1 MRVLV
6 TGAAGFI
13 GSAVSRSLVEL
24 GHKVFAVDN
33 FSDYYDVSLKY
44 ARVDGLLKQVDLEV
58 QELDISHQQVFS
70 KFVKIVQPKIIL
82 HLAAQPGVRLGI
94 EQYSSYVESNVVGFN
109 NILFSCMEYKIPSLI
124 YASSSSVYGNSAKKP
139 FAESEAD
146 LKPES
151 FYGITKLANE
161 LLVNALLKNSSTR
174 ARALRFFTVYGPW
187 GRPDMAY
194 FRMIANVIIGGK
206 FPFYGDGT
214 IERDFTYVDDVA
226 YSITSLAQELE
237 ARKPGFCDVVNIG
250 GSRPLSINYLMEL
263 VGALSDRSVSF
274 ERLSTNSNDMST
286 TVANSSYLESLIG
299 VIPTVKLEDGIK
311 KVYNWAIQPTIQKNL
326 KVWIDSVN

>member
-13 GSAVSRSLVEL
+13 GSAVSRSLAEL
-24 GHKVFAVDN
+24 GYTVFAVDN

-44 ARVDGLLKQVDLEV
+44 SRVDELLKPVDLEV
-58 QELDISHQQVFS
+58 QELDISNQQVFN
-70 KFVKIVQPKIIL
+70 KFVKIAKPQMIL
-82 HLAAQPGVRLGI
+82 NLAAQPGVRLGI
-94 EQYSSYVESNVVGFN
+94 EEYGSYVESNILGFN
-109 NILFSCMEYKIPSLI
+109 NILLACLEHRIPSLI
-124 YASSSSVYGNSAKKP
+124 YASSSSVYGNSSKKP
-139 FAESEAD
+139 FAESETD
-146 LKPES
+146 LRPES

-161 LLVNALLKNSSTR
+161 LLVNALLKNSVTR

-194 FRMIANVIIGGK
+194 FKMIANVIIGGK

-226 YSITSLAQELE
+226 YSIALLTKELE
-237 ARKPGFCDVVNIG
+237 GREPGFCDVVNIG
-250 GSRPLSINYLMEL
+250 GSRPLTINYLMET
-263 VGALSDRSVSF
+263 VGALSGKNVSY
-274 ERLSTNSNDMST
+274 ERLSPNSNDMSR

-299 VIPTVKLEDGIK
+299 VTPAVKLEDGIK
-311 KVYNWAIQPTIQKNL
+311 QVYNWAIQPNIQKNL
-326 KVWIDSVN
+326 KVWIDSVK

>member
-24 GHKVFAVDN
+24 GHTVFAVDN

-44 ARVDGLLKQVDLEV
+44 ERVDGLLKPVDLEV
-58 QELDISHQQVFS
+58 QELDISNQLVFS
-70 KFVKIVQPKIIL
+70 KFVKMVKPQIIL
-82 HLAAQPGVRLGI
+82 NLAAQPGVRLGI
-94 EQYSSYVESNVVGFN
+94 EEYSSYVTSNIVGFN
-109 NILFSCMEYKIPSLI
+109 NILLACMEYKIPSLI
-124 YASSSSVYGNSAKKP
+124 YASSSSVYGNSAMKP
-139 FAESEAD
+139 FTESETD

-161 LLVNALLKNSSTR
+161 LLVNALMKNSVTR

-194 FRMIANVIIGGK
+194 FRMIANVIIGGE
-206 FPFYGDGT
+206 FPFYGDGK

-226 YSITSLAQELE
+226 YAITSLAIELE
-237 ARKPGFCDVVNIG
+237 GREPGFCDVVNVG

-263 VGALSDRSVSF
+263 VGALSGKCVSYK
-274 ERLSTNSNDMST
+274 RLSPNSNDMSR
-286 TVANSSYLESLIG
+286 TVANSSYLESLTG

-311 KVYNWAIQPTIQKNL
+311 QVYNWAIQPNIQKNL
-326 KVWIDSVN
+326 KAWIDSVN